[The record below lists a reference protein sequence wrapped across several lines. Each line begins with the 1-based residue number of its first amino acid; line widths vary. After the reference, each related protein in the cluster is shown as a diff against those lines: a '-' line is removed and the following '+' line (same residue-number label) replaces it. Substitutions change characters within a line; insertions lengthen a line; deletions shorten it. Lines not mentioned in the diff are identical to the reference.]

1 MGKVMLVVVLLI
13 GTIYGGIMLHLQNKM
28 LALPQLQ
35 VRQLIQKEAESV
47 SDYALRMAV
56 RNSVQL
62 GLLADAGAIIDT
74 TVYFNNYQMGHCVID
89 SIKYTFNTGTSYRA
103 RTYIRGSLQGVNISY
118 PAEIAF
124 EFPASAFASGPNC
137 FYLQMDQPQFNP
149 SHNWDNVIDS
159 SPNHNNA
166 GFYGDI
172 STRPKGQGA
181 NGWKCASHGS
191 GGGWIS
197 HPGNSSMEVNSN
209 FSLISFAKIRKEA
222 TYSTI
227 IWMASDPYD
236 TGVADIPNNHPGQ
249 NLRIKPTL
257 GIYYSSGNMYFT
269 SVNTAYVQSTV
280 TYPFTPQAKWPHN
293 KDQWVFFGLTYNN
306 GVLKGYINGL
316 PVGESTAGY
325 PLPAITS
332 KYGFS
337 IGRRDIRTTTGS
349 VTSGDYKYMFGLIDQ
364 VGLYNRTLTDQEMY
378 DLYYGI
384 LNPASMKY
392 IRD

>member
-74 TVYFNNYQMGHCVID
+74 TVYFNNYRMGHCVID

-103 RTYIRGSLQGVNISY
+103 RSYIHGSLQGINISY

-124 EFPASAFASGPNC
+124 EFPSSALMTGPNC

-166 GFYGDI
+166 AFWGDI
-172 STRPKGQGA
+172 ATRPKGQGA
-181 NGWKCASHGS
+181 NGWKCASFGIT
-191 GGGWIS
+191 GGWIDFA
-197 HPGNSSMEVNSN
+197 GNSTTEVNSN
-209 FSLISFAKIRKEA
+209 FSIISFAKIRKEA
-222 TYSTI
+222 TNSTI
-227 IWMASDPYD
+227 IWMSSDPYD
-236 TGVADIPNNHPGQ
+236 TATSSVGSPHPGQ
-249 NLRIKPTL
+249 NLRIKPTA
-257 GIYYSSGNMYFT
+257 GIWYSSGNMYF
-269 SVNTAYVQSTV
+269 SAVNTAYTQSTV
-280 TYPFTPQAKWPHN
+280 TIPFVPKGKWPHN
-293 KDQWVFFGLTYNN
+293 RDQWVFFGLTYNN
-306 GVLKGYINGL
+306 GVLKAYIDGL
-316 PVGESTAGY
+316 PVGQSTAGY
-325 PLPAITS
+325 PLPAMTS
-332 KYGFS
+332 SYGFS
-337 IGRRDIRTTTGS
+337 IGRRDLRGTGIS
-349 VTSGDYKYMFGLIDQ
+349 FNEYMYMFGLIDQ